1 MACMGQLSKSQVADS
16 VAAHLVIKTA
26 LKTWNY
32 KMSDSTAF
40 EYAATPGDS
49 DVMWA
54 RLIEAAGAAE
64 DKIEQQNQFLG
75 LAKQMI
81 DIDIKTGLMDT
92 ELS

>member
-54 RLIEAAGAAE
+54 RLIEAAGRQAGC
-64 DKIEQQNQFLG
+64 G
-75 LAKQMI
+75 LAK
-81 DIDIKTGLMDT
+81 K
-92 ELS
+92 ELESRQ